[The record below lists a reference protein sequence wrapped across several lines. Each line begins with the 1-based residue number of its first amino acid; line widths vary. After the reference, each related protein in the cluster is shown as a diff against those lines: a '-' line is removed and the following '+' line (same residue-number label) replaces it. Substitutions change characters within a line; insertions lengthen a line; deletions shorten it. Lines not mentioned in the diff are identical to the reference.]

1 MPKTSRPMSD
11 ETKAMQAN
19 LRLWRK
25 TRNLTLA
32 ALAEQIG
39 SKVST
44 ISGWEKGNRA
54 VDLEDLR
61 RLARFYD
68 VPPAALLMAPE
79 EGGPMAGRM
88 ARAAGKVAKMTEKD
102 AEEWLRLGD
111 RFETTSDSKP

>member
-1 MPKTSRPMSD
+1 MPRQPRPLSN

-25 TRNLTLA
+25 SRKLTLA

-44 ISGWEKGNRA
+44 LSGWEKGDRA

-61 RLARFYD
+61 RLAALYN

-79 EGGPMAGRM
+79 EGGPMVGRM
-88 ARAAGKVAKMTEKD
+88 ARAAGKVANMTESD

-111 RFETTSDSKP
+111 RFATADPKKP